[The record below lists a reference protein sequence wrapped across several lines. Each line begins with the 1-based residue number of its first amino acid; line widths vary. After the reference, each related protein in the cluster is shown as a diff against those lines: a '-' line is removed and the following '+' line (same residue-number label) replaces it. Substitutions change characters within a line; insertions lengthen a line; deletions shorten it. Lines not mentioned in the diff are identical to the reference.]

1 MLIHPN
7 FDPVAV
13 SLGPLDVHWY
23 GLMYVFGFLGV
34 YLLGNYRVKHYSATI
49 RGTWTSEQISDLIF
63 YGAIGAVLGGRL
75 GYVLFYKPL
84 EYLNNPIDIV
94 MINQGGMSFHG
105 GLLGVIVA
113 MVWFARKGDQV
124 AKPVKN
130 KAAVKKAAVNN
141 AKPRSL
147 LDVGDFV
154 APLAPIGLFF
164 GRMGNFINQE
174 LWGKPTDLPWGMVF
188 TTADSLPRHPSMLY
202 EAALEGVALFV
213 IMWVLA
219 RKKRAPGVL
228 SGLFLI
234 GYAVARMSVE
244 FVRVPDDHLNY
255 LLFDWFTMGHL
266 LSLPMV
272 LLGLFLVM
280 RAPSSRHS
288 K

>member
-1 MLIHPN
+1 MLHHPN

-34 YLLGNYRVKHYSATI
+34 YLLGSYRIKHYPDSI
-49 RGTWTSEQISDLIF
+49 RGSWTKDEISDLIF
-63 YGAIGAVLGGRL
+63 YGALGAVFGGRL

-84 EYLNNPIDIV
+84 EYLSDPLQIFL
-94 MINQGGMSFHG
+94 INQGGMSFHG

-113 MVWFARKGDQV
+113 LLWFARKGGR
-124 AKPVKN
+124 N
-130 KAAVKKAAVNN
+130 
-141 AKPRSL
+141 L

-188 TTADSLPRHPSMLY
+188 TTADAQPRHPSMLY
-202 EAALEGVALFV
+202 EAMLEGVLLLIILWLV
-213 IMWVLA
+213 SRQA
-219 RKKRAPGVL
+219 RARGVL

-234 GYAVARMSVE
+234 GYALGRMLVE

-255 LLFDWFTMGHL
+255 LLFDWVTMGHL
-266 LSLPMV
+266 LSLPMALAGLYLV
-272 LLGLFLVM
+272 L
-280 RAPSSRHS
+280 RAKPS